1 MNLKMDMTP
10 QININEDDHS
20 KVDESFK
27 PSAPINVH
35 GDFNQN
41 CGNTK
46 EMSRR
51 RSMWTTIVISVICD
65 ICLGWFL
72 FNGQESLEKKFQT
85 FEKDAVSVH

>member
-1 MNLKMDMTP
+1 MDAPIKP

-41 CGNTK
+41 CGNVK

-51 RSMWTTIVISVICD
+51 RSMWTTIIISVICD
-65 ICLGWFL
+65 IGLGWFL
-72 FNGQESLEKKFQT
+72 FTGQESLEKRFQT